1 MNPPAPRVSSVYF
14 TLFGSGYAG
23 LGDTALG
30 YAPASVARWGQAC
43 RRVNRRPAKPIE
55 RPRKGF
61 SFRWDRQFES
71 GLLQR
76 RVGCELDSWIMVGAD
91 GLGSKE
97 DVRVF
102 NLIVLAQFVWRAAQ
116 P

>member
-1 MNPPAPRVSSVYF
+1 MTPPAPRVSSVYF

-71 GLLQR
+71 GLLLR
-76 RVGCELDSWIMVGAD
+76 GVSNEPVPA
-91 GLGSKE
+91 
-97 DVRVF
+97 VVF
-102 NLIVLAQFVWRAAQ
+102 A
-116 P
+116 